1 MKTQSSSLRRGGAS
15 RAERPGVAS
24 RPLVS
29 GRQACQ
35 PATRRRPAEP
45 TVTVVMPALNEA
57 ESIGWVVENLPGWVD
72 ELVLVDGQSIDH
84 TVSVVRRLEPT
95 TVVVHQTDKGK
106 GSALRAGF
114 AAATSDIIVTID
126 ADGSTDPREIPRFVE
141 ALRNGADFAKGS
153 RHMVGGGSRD
163 FTLIR
168 RLGNIAFVA
177 LSNLLFGHKFTDLL
191 YGYVAFWRSDLG
203 ALNLTATGFEIETE
217 LVLNA
222 AEAGMRI
229 SEVPSV
235 ELPRRAGTSNLNAC
249 RDGLRVL
256 RTMLKQRPGLL
267 RSRTQPAELRPT
279 PIDVKPIPIE
289 RPSTATHEWPAAGL
303 GRPSELDARRKRTRA
318 QPGFLD
324 ALAA

>member
-1 MKTQSSSLRRGGAS
+1 
-15 RAERPGVAS
+15 
-24 RPLVS
+24 
-29 GRQACQ
+29 
-35 PATRRRPAEP
+35 
-45 TVTVVMPALNEA
+45 MPALNEA
-57 ESIGWVVENLPGWVD
+57 DSIGWVVENLPGWVD

-84 TVSVVRRLEPT
+84 TVSVVRRLKPG

-114 AAATSDIIVTID
+114 AVATSDIIVTID
-126 ADGSTDPREIPRFVE
+126 ADGSTDPREIPRFVD
-141 ALRNGADFAKGS
+141 ALENGADFAKGS
-153 RHMVGGGSRD
+153 RHMVGGDSRD

-191 YGYVAFWRSDLG
+191 YGYVAFWRSDLD

-222 AEAGMRI
+222 AETGMRI

-235 ELPRRAGTSNLNAC
+235 ELPRRAGASKLNAWK
-249 RDGLRVL
+249 DGLRVL
-256 RTMLKQRPGLL
+256 RMMVKQHRRLL
-267 RSRTQPAELRPT
+267 RSRTHPADVRPIAMERPNTNTGEWRPAGLDRPAELDAPGERT
-279 PIDVKPIPIE
+279 P
-289 RPSTATHEWPAAGL
+289 
-303 GRPSELDARRKRTRA
+303 A
-318 QPGFLD
+318 QPGFLE

>member
-1 MKTQSSSLRRGGAS
+1 MKTQSFSLRRGGAS
-15 RAERPGVAS
+15 RVERAGTPSLALAS
-24 RPLVS
+24 R
-29 GRQACQ
+29 RQACQ

-84 TVSVVRRLEPT
+84 TVSVVRRLEPS

-114 AAATSDIIVTID
+114 AVATSDIIVTID
-126 ADGSTDPREIPRFVE
+126 ADGSTDPREIPLFVN
-141 ALRNGADFAKGS
+141 ALRDGSDFAKGS
-153 RHMVGGGSRD
+153 RHMVGGGSHD
-163 FTLIR
+163 FTLVR

-177 LSNLLFGHKFTDLL
+177 LSNLLFGHQFTDLL
-191 YGYVAFWRSDLG
+191 YGYVAFWRSDLA

-222 AEAGMRI
+222 AKAGMRI

-235 ELPRRAGTSNLNAC
+235 ELPRRAGASNLNAWK
-249 RDGLRVL
+249 DGLRVL
-256 RTMLKQRPGLL
+256 RTMFKQHRGLL
-267 RSRTQPAELRPT
+267 RSGTQPAY
-279 PIDVKPIPIE
+279 VKLIPIE
-289 RPSTATHEWPAAGL
+289 TPNTNTAEWRPAGL
-303 GRPSELDARRKRTRA
+303 DRPSELDARRKRTPA